1 MKIHKY
7 IFVYIIWIWPLLRR
21 SVPLKS
27 KLKKI
32 RLTILI
38 LLFLLQ
44 HLFELLA
51 SGVFTFSDPP
61 NLKRFVKQQFFNIFE
76 HDGLTKNAIQ
86 VFFFFFNPDFILPF
100 VLNQLF
106 LLSLFRTIWEH
117 YLMPKLLGTMMLD
130 YTTRIFYQIIP
141 FEHSR

>member
-21 SVPLKS
+21 SVPQMS

-44 HLFELLA
+44 YLFELLA

-61 NLKRFVKQQFFNIFE
+61 NLKRFVKQQFFNSFE

-86 VFFFFFNPDFILPF
+86 VFFFNPDFILPF

>member
-1 MKIHKY
+1 MYHKIQMKIHKY

-27 KLKKI
+27 KSENVDLQI
-32 RLTILI
+32 SILI
-38 LLFLLQ
+38 
-44 HLFELLA
+44 LLA
-51 SGVFTFSDPP
+51 SGVFTFSDPS
-61 NLKRFVKQQFFNIFE
+61 NLKRFVKQQFSNSFK

>member
-1 MKIHKY
+1 MYHKIQMKIHKY
-7 IFVYIIWIWPLLRR
+7 TFVYIIWIWPLLRR

-27 KLKKI
+27 KSENVDLQI
-32 RLTILI
+32 SILI
-38 LLFLLQ
+38 
-44 HLFELLA
+44 LLA

-61 NLKRFVKQQFFNIFE
+61 NLKRFVKQQFFNSFE
-76 HDGLTKNAIQ
+76 HDGLTKYAIQ
-86 VFFFFFNPDFILPF
+86 VFFFNPDFILPF